1 MTMNLE
7 NVKAIIGSIELLLT
21 NLKMEL
27 SENIPE
33 ESTEEVCASPFID
46 EYDEVFLS

>member
-1 MTMNLE
+1 MNLE
-7 NVKAIIGSIELLLT
+7 NVKTIIGSIELLLT

-27 SENIPE
+27 SEANPE
-33 ESTEEVCASPFID
+33 ESSEDICASPFID